1 MRRTDDKRAWLI
13 CVCCGKVQVSADEAT
28 RVYIGVERKSKL
40 RWIPVEG
47 LRDEAAAEGGVYTLP
62 IVGAGATGVLFR

>member
-1 MRRTDDKRAWLI
+1 M
-13 CVCCGKVQVSADEAT
+13 SADEAT